1 MIKKNHVISHS
12 SSKEIE
18 KNISIK
24 FTNKPSND
32 FMKALTKIQSG
43 VALVVIFL
51 IIALSSCNNT
61 AKQDEQANAAVADTI
76 KKEVALSP
84 ESQSLLNS
92 FPTPFEVTSMLEK
105 AKAGFIF
112 DITNPP
118 ANAGKYTTEMS
129 KALNLGVYSADLSYS
144 ATYNRTDETN
154 KFLACTNKL
163 ADELGIAGV
172 YDQTLLER
180 IKKYNNNKDSLVSLI
195 NKVFSQTNDFLSKN
209 NRNQIAV
216 LIAAGGFA
224 EGIYLA
230 AYLGEGAKDNTKI
243 MAVIASQKDNQLK
256 LMTILEAYNTDQ
268 NMKPVA
274 DAIAKLKPI
283 WGKYNIESGKKIPI
297 QQVGEIT
304 DLAESVRLSFVK

>member
-1 MIKKNHVISHS
+1 
-12 SSKEIE
+12 
-18 KNISIK
+18 
-24 FTNKPSND
+24 
-32 FMKALTKIQSG
+32 MKAFTKIQSG
-43 VALVVIFL
+43 VALVALILVI
-51 IIALSSCNNT
+51 AMSSCNSPV
-61 AKQDEQANAAVADTI
+61 KQDELANAAAADTI
-76 KKEVALSP
+76 KKEVTLSP
-84 ESQSLLNS
+84 ESQSLLYS

-129 KALNLGVYSADLSYS
+129 KALNLGIYSADLSYS

-172 YDQTLLER
+172 YDQSLLER
-180 IKKYNNNKDSLVSLI
+180 IKKFNNNRDSLVGLI
-195 NKVFSQTNDFLSKN
+195 NRVFSQTNDFLSKN

-243 MAVIASQKDNQLK
+243 MAVIASQKDNHGK
-256 LMTILEAYNTDQ
+256 LLTILNAYNADQ
-268 NMKPVA
+268 NMKPVS
-274 DAIAKLKPI
+274 DAIAKLTPI
-283 WGKYNIESGKKIPI
+283 WTNFGIESGKKIPM
-297 QQVGEIT
+297 QKAGGIT
-304 DLAESVRLSFVK
+304 DLAESVRLEFVK

>member
-1 MIKKNHVISHS
+1 
-12 SSKEIE
+12 
-18 KNISIK
+18 
-24 FTNKPSND
+24 
-32 FMKALTKIQSG
+32 MKALTKIQSG
-43 VALVVIFL
+43 AALVILVL
-51 IIALSSCNNT
+51 VIALSSCNNP
-61 AKQDEQANAAVADTI
+61 AAQDEQANAAAADTI
-76 KKEVALSP
+76 NKEVTLSP
-84 ESQSLLNS
+84 ESQGLLYS
-92 FPTPFEVTSMLEK
+92 FPTPFEVTAMLEK

-144 ATYNRTDETN
+144 ATYNRNDETN

-172 YDQTLLER
+172 YDQTLIEK
-180 IKKYNNNKDSLVSLI
+180 IKKYNNNKDSLVGLI
-195 NKVFSQTNDFLSKN
+195 NKVFSQTNDFLSRN

-224 EGIYLA
+224 EGLYLA
-230 AYLGEGAKDNTKI
+230 ATLGEVAKDNTRI
-243 MAVIASQKDNQLK
+243 MAVIASQKDNHMK
-256 LMTILEAYNTDQ
+256 LLTILEAYNADQ

-283 WGKYNIESGKKIPI
+283 WGIYDIESGKKMPM
-297 QQVGEIT
+297 QKVAELA
-304 DLAESVRLSFVK
+304 DLTESVRLSFVN

>member
-1 MIKKNHVISHS
+1 
-12 SSKEIE
+12 
-18 KNISIK
+18 
-24 FTNKPSND
+24 
-32 FMKALTKIQSG
+32 MKALTKIQTG
-43 VALVVIFL
+43 VALVALILVIA
-51 IIALSSCNNT
+51 ISSCNSPV
-61 AKQDEQANAAVADTI
+61 KQDEQANAAAADTI
-76 KKEVALSP
+76 KKEVTLSP
-84 ESQSLLNS
+84 ESQSLLYS

-129 KALNLGVYSADLSYS
+129 KALNLGIYSADLSYS

-172 YDQTLLER
+172 YDQSLLER
-180 IKKYNNNKDSLVSLI
+180 IKKFNNNRDSLVGLI
-195 NKVFSQTNDFLSKN
+195 NRVFSQTNDFLSKN

-243 MAVIASQKDNQLK
+243 MAVLASQKDNHGK
-256 LMTILEAYNTDQ
+256 LLTILNAYNADQ

-274 DAIAKLKPI
+274 DAIAKLTPI
-283 WGKYNIESGKKIPI
+283 WTNFGIESGKKIPI
-297 QQVGEIT
+297 QKAGGIT
-304 DLAESVRLSFVK
+304 DLAESVRLEFVK

>member
-1 MIKKNHVISHS
+1 
-12 SSKEIE
+12 
-18 KNISIK
+18 
-24 FTNKPSND
+24 
-32 FMKALTKIQSG
+32 MKAFTKIQSG
-43 VALVVIFL
+43 VALVALILVIAIL
-51 IIALSSCNNT
+51 SCNSPV
-61 AKQDEQANAAVADTI
+61 KQDEQANAAAADTI
-76 KKEVALSP
+76 KKEVTLSP
-84 ESQSLLNS
+84 ESQSLLYS

-129 KALNLGVYSADLSYS
+129 KALNLGIYSADLSYS

-172 YDQTLLER
+172 YDQSLLER
-180 IKKYNNNKDSLVSLI
+180 IKKFNNNRDSLVGLI
-195 NKVFSQTNDFLSKN
+195 NRVFSQTNDFLSKN

-243 MAVIASQKDNQLK
+243 MAVLASQKDNHGK
-256 LMTILEAYNTDQ
+256 LLTILNAYNADQ

-274 DAIAKLKPI
+274 DAIAKLTPI
-283 WGKYNIESGKKIPI
+283 WTNFGIESGKKIPI
-297 QQVGEIT
+297 QKAGGIT
-304 DLAESVRLSFVK
+304 DLAESVRLEFVK

>member
-1 MIKKNHVISHS
+1 
-12 SSKEIE
+12 
-18 KNISIK
+18 
-24 FTNKPSND
+24 
-32 FMKALTKIQSG
+32 MKALTKIQSG
-43 VALVVIFL
+43 VALVAIFL
-51 IIALSSCNNT
+51 VTALSSCNNS
-61 AKQDEQANAAVADTI
+61 AKQDEQANAAAADTI
-76 KKEVALSP
+76 KKEVTLSP
-84 ESQSLLNS
+84 ESQSLLYS

-118 ANAGKYTTEMS
+118 ANVGKYTTEMS

-172 YDQTLLER
+172 YDQSLLER
-180 IKKYNNNKDSLVSLI
+180 IRKYNNNKDSLVGLI
-195 NKVFSQTNDFLSKN
+195 NRVFSQSNDFLSKN
-209 NRNQIAV
+209 NRNQVAV

-230 AYLGEGAKDNTKI
+230 ASLGELAKDNTKI
-243 MAVIASQKDNQLK
+243 MAVIAGQKDNHMK
-256 LMTILEAYNTDQ
+256 LLTILEAYNADQ
-268 NMKPVA
+268 NMKPIA

-283 WGKYNIESGKKIPI
+283 WGNYNIESGKKIPL
-297 QQVGEIT
+297 QKTAEIS
-304 DLAESVRLSFVK
+304 DLTESVRLSFVK

>member
-1 MIKKNHVISHS
+1 
-12 SSKEIE
+12 
-18 KNISIK
+18 
-24 FTNKPSND
+24 
-32 FMKALTKIQSG
+32 MKAFTKIQSG
-43 VALVVIFL
+43 VALVALILVIA
-51 IIALSSCNNT
+51 ISSCNSPV
-61 AKQDEQANAAVADTI
+61 KQDEQANAAAADTI
-76 KKEVALSP
+76 KKEVTLSP
-84 ESQSLLNS
+84 ESQSLLYS

-129 KALNLGVYSADLSYS
+129 KALNLGIYSADLSYS

-172 YDQTLLER
+172 YDQSLLER
-180 IKKYNNNKDSLVSLI
+180 IKKFNNNRDSLVGLI
-195 NKVFSQTNDFLSKN
+195 NRVFSQTNDFLSKN

-243 MAVIASQKDNQLK
+243 MAVLASQKDNHGK
-256 LMTILEAYNTDQ
+256 LLTILNAYNADQ

-274 DAIAKLKPI
+274 DAIAKLTPI
-283 WGKYNIESGKKIPI
+283 WTDFGIESGKKIPI
-297 QQVGEIT
+297 QKTGGIT
-304 DLAESVRLSFVK
+304 DLAESVRLEFVK